1 MDMGKTLVVTTIVCM
16 LLAISFDAQAGG
28 RGHHNGGHYYGH
40 GHGHGHGYRYGYGHS
55 GHGAGYL
62 IGGLVLGS
70 MLTHAYER
78 RHQPYLVQESRVV
91 QIPAETQRRVS
102 RRLFRDRNGNCF
114 ERNFNSAG
122 DELLVELDPS
132 ECAW

>member
-28 RGHHNGGHYYGH
+28 RGHHNGGHYY

>member
-40 GHGHGHGYRYGYGHS
+40 GHGHGYRYGYGHS

-78 RHQPYLVQESRVV
+78 RHQPYIVHESSVV